1 MTEDVFTLNRIV
13 ASSPSLQRAARDEPT
28 ETPLSILTAIDAV
41 TGGDIDRDLRDL
53 ARQVKRQHKLPRHA
67 GRDGLFLTHLEQ
79 ALRNLALRPVTPR
92 FTYPSRGHRNAD

>member
-1 MTEDVFTLNRIV
+1 MTEDVFTLNREVGRIL
-13 ASSPSLQRAARDEPT
+13 SLRRAARDEPT
-28 ETPLSILTAIDAV
+28 ETPASILKAVDAL
-41 TGGDIDRDLRDL
+41 TGADIDRDLRDL
-53 ARQVKRQHKLPRHA
+53 ARQVNRQQKLPRHP